1 MKKPRLQTRVWVL
14 ILAAIAGICLLAIL
28 APRRTPK
35 QLAGTPERVD
45 ESSGQIAGTS
55 ERIDESA
62 GQIAGTPEQIDETPQ
77 DIDEPSKGKIAAI
90 YLDGVLVRRVDLDSV
105 TEEEHYRVESHGG
118 FNDILIQPGRI
129 CVASADCPD
138 QICVLEGWL
147 PEFELPIVCLPHDL
161 LIEIEDSP

>member
-1 MKKPRLQTRVWVL
+1 MKKPRLQSRVWVL

-35 QLAGTPERVD
+35 PIAGTPERVD
-45 ESSGQIAGTS
+45 ETHGQITETS
-55 ERIDESA
+55 
-62 GQIAGTPEQIDETPQ
+62 EQIDETPEGF
-77 DIDEPSKGKIAAI
+77 DGTRKGMIAAI
-90 YLDGVLVRRVDLDSV
+90 YLDGVLVRRVDLDGV

>member
-1 MKKPRLQTRVWVL
+1 MKKPRLQTRVWIL

-35 QLAGTPERVD
+35 AIAGTPERV
-45 ESSGQIAGTS
+45 
-55 ERIDESA
+55 
-62 GQIAGTPEQIDETPQ
+62 AGTPEQIAETPQ
-77 DIDEPSKGKIAAI
+77 DIAETSAGKIAAI
-90 YLDGVLVRRVDLDSV
+90 YLDGVLVRRVDLDRV

-147 PEFELPIVCLPHDL
+147 PEFELPIVCLPHEL

>member
-1 MKKPRLQTRVWVL
+1 MKKPRLKTRVWIL
-14 ILAAIAGICLLAIL
+14 ILAAIAGVCLLAIL
-28 APRRTPK
+28 APRRTP
-35 QLAGTPERVD
+35 ERVD
-45 ESSGQIAGTS
+45 E
-55 ERIDESA
+55 
-62 GQIAGTPEQIDETPQ
+62 TPEQIDETPQ

-90 YLDGVLVRRVDLDSV
+90 YLDGVLVRRVDLDGV

>member
-1 MKKPRLQTRVWVL
+1 MKKPRLKTRVWVL

-28 APRRTPK
+28 APRRTLK

-55 ERIDESA
+55 E
-62 GQIAGTPEQIDETPQ
+62 QIDETPQ
-77 DIDEPSKGKIAAI
+77 DIDETAKGMIAAI
-90 YLDGVLVRRVDLDSV
+90 YLDGVLVRRVDLDGV